1 VKKEKTMVFPKDYLD
16 ILEIF
21 LAENVQFMII
31 GGYAVGLWGHPRAT
45 KDLDLWIWAN
55 PENAIKVVRAL
66 KIFGAPMDDISEK
79 DFEKEGVIFQ
89 MGVDPVRID
98 VTTTIEGIHFEEA
111 YPNKQD
117 IDINGMKVPLISVDD
132 LIKNKKASG
141 RLQDLADNERLEII
155 RKRQK
160 EK

>member
-1 VKKEKTMVFPKDYLD
+1 MKKQKDLTFAKDYLD

-55 PENAIKVVRAL
+55 SENAVKVVKAL

-79 DFEKEGVIFQ
+79 DFEKEGIVFQ
-89 MGVDPVRID
+89 IGVEPVRID
-98 VTTTIEGIHFEEA
+98 ITTTIEGIHFEEA
-111 YPNKQD
+111 YPNMQNA
-117 IDINGMKVPLISVDD
+117 DINGMKVPLISIED

-141 RLQDLADNERLEII
+141 RLQDLADNERLEKIQ
-155 RKRQK
+155 KR
-160 EK
+160 